1 MKNVLVL
8 TMPNTRQY
16 TIDTSGNNRV
26 GTVFLLICPDR
37 PKPIVIS
44 SNL

>member
-16 TIDTSGNNRV
+16 TIDTSGNNMV
-26 GTVFLLICPDR
+26 GTVFLLISVLTGQSP
-37 PKPIVIS
+37 
-44 SNL
+44 L